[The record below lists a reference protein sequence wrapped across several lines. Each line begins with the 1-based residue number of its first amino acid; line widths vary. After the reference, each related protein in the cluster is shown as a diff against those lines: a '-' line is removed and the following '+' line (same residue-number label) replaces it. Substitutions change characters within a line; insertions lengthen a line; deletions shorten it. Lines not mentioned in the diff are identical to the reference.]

1 MHWIARSMYEVY
13 RTAIRLYLRTFVEFQ
28 VWGQEN
34 LSETP
39 TPCIYCSNHFSST
52 DPFFVITLMKEPVHM
67 VIGPGFSVP
76 IVKHFLKWME
86 QINALPQH
94 RKEVIP
100 QALFYLLKKESI
112 YIFPEGDLNN
122 QVEFREFY
130 HGMAKIY
137 KEFQSRLS
145 QQLSQEENSSL
156 PHQEASI
163 IPIGIVSPRSHV
175 KRKSATIHVG
185 ENQYETLTVLS
196 GKYYANIG
204 KPMYF
209 PPDMP
214 LENITEQVR
223 KQLEYLIWDIKV
235 NKFWS

>member
-1 MHWIARSMYEVY
+1 MHWLARSMYEVY
-13 RTAIRLYLRTFVEFQ
+13 RSAIRIYLRTFVEFQ
-28 VWGQEN
+28 IWGQEN
-34 LSETP
+34 LNEATP
-39 TPCIYCSNHFSST
+39 PCIYCSNHFSST

-76 IVKHFLKWME
+76 IAKHFLKWME
-86 QINALPQH
+86 QINALPKH

-100 QALFYLLKKESI
+100 RAVEYLKKGESI

-122 QVEFREFY
+122 QIEFRQFY

-137 KEFQSRLS
+137 
-145 QQLSQEENSSL
+145 QEY
-156 PHQEASI
+156 PVPI

-175 KRKSATIHVG
+175 KRKSATIQVG
-185 ENQYETLTVLS
+185 EHVYETLTVLS

-204 KPMYF
+204 KPLHF
-209 PPDMP
+209 PQNMP
-214 LENITEQVR
+214 VEEITEQVR

-235 NKFWS
+235 NKFWN